1 MRFSS
6 AGRVGS
12 AFVVAD
18 SHHMNLTVIL
28 FLIFFA
34 MVALVIWR
42 MKMPGE
48 ISGFAPQTHRER
60 VRLYWL
66 IVGVVNFLA
75 FLIHAGFDHGGFAF
89 PSGGRLVDGIYPA
102 RYFFSYW
109 HGVVF
114 VVVHLIC
121 TVAIWRLR
129 KTADL
134 SDDLPSA

>member
-1 MRFSS
+1 
-6 AGRVGS
+6 
-12 AFVVAD
+12 
-18 SHHMNLTVIL
+18 MNLTIIL
-28 FLIFFA
+28 FLLFFA

-42 MKMPGE
+42 MKVGGE
-48 ISGFAPQTHRER
+48 ILGFAPQTHREK

-66 IVGVVNFLA
+66 IVVVVNFLA
-75 FLIHAGFDHGGFAF
+75 FLVHAAFDHGGFAF
-89 PSGGRLVDGIYPA
+89 PSGGRLLDGIYLVTQHGRDISFTPA

-129 KTADL
+129 KTGDL
-134 SDDLPSA
+134 TDDLPSA

>member
-1 MRFSS
+1 
-6 AGRVGS
+6 
-12 AFVVAD
+12 
-18 SHHMNLTVIL
+18 MNLTVIL

-34 MVALVIWR
+34 MVALVVWR
-42 MKMPGE
+42 MKMAGE

-66 IVGVVNFLA
+66 IAGVVNFLA

-89 PSGGRLVDGIYPA
+89 PAGGRLVGDIYLVTQHGRDFSFTPA

-129 KTADL
+129 KTGDVT
-134 SDDLPSA
+134 DDLPSA